1 MKRIPEPFRIK
12 MVETIRMTTWQ
23 DRVNALEAAGYNPF
37 LLNSQ
42 DVYIDL
48 LTDSGTGAMSDRQWA
63 GLMMGDEAYA
73 GSRNYQHLCEKVK
86 EIIGYPYTIP
96 THQGRGAEQI
106 LFPSLI
112 ARIQSRRPV
121 FISNFHFDTTAAH
134 VELNGA
140 RAINVV
146 TPKAFDTVSWY
157 DWKGNFD
164 IDQLNA
170 TIQEHGAENV
180 AAIITTVT
188 CNSSGGQPVSMQN
201 MREVYEIARKHNI
214 PVVIDSARFC
224 ENAWFIKQRE
234 PGYENKSVKEI
245 IREMYQYGDMLT
257 MSAKKDPMVNIGGL
271 CCFREDEALFN
282 DVRIRCVPMEGF
294 VTYGGLA
301 GRDMEA
307 LAIGLEEGTNE
318 DFLAYRINQVEYL
331 GERLR
336 AGDIPIQY
344 PTGGHAVFV
353 DAKLLLPHI
362 PPEQFP
368 AHALNNEPYLEA
380 GIRSVE
386 IGSLL
391 LGRDPQT
398 GLQKPSPMEL
408 LRLTIPRR
416 VYTNDHMDYI
426 ADALISVKQRA
437 SKIKGLTFTY
447 EPPVLR
453 HFVARLKPVA

>member
-12 MVETIRMTTWQ
+12 MVENIRMTTYD
-23 DRVNALEAAGYNPF
+23 DRVKALTEAGYNPF
-37 LLNSQ
+37 LLKSE

-48 LTDSGTGAMSDRQWA
+48 LTDSGTGAMSDRQWS
-63 GLMMGDEAYA
+63 GMMVGDEAYA
-73 GSRNYQHLCEKVK
+73 GSRNYYHLCDAVQEL
-86 EIIGYPYTIP
+86 IGYPYTIP

-112 ARIQSRRPV
+112 ARRNAAQPV

-134 VELNGA
+134 VEMNGA
-140 RAINVV
+140 KAINVV
-146 TPKAFDTVSWY
+146 TPKAFDTTSWD

-170 TIQEHGAENV
+170 TIAEYGAENV
-180 AAIITTVT
+180 VAIVTTVT
-188 CNSSGGQPVSMQN
+188 CNSTGGQPVSIAN
-201 MREVYEIARKHNI
+201 MREVYQIAQRNNI

-234 PGYENKSVKEI
+234 PGYADKSVKQI
-245 IREMYQYGDMLT
+245 VREMYQYGDMLT
-257 MSAKKDPMVNIGGL
+257 MSAKKDAMVNIGGL
-271 CCFREDEALFN
+271 CCFRADEQLFN
-282 DVRIRCVPMEGF
+282 EVRIRCVPMEGF

-301 GRDMEA
+301 GRDMAA

-318 DFLAYRINQVEYL
+318 EFLAYRINQVEYL

-336 AGDIPIQY
+336 AGGIPIQY

-362 PPEQFP
+362 APEAFP
-368 AHALNNEPYLEA
+368 AQALNNELYLEA

-398 GLQKPSPMEL
+398 GKQKPSQMEL

-426 ADALISVKQRA
+426 ADALIAVKARA
-437 SKIKGLTFTY
+437 SSLKGLTFTY

-453 HFVARLKPVA
+453 HFVAQLKPLP